1 MNPIVEP
8 RIYFIEDVLTMMAKG
23 RLLMP
28 DFQRGYVWG
37 KEQICELF
45 DSIYKG
51 FPIGSVL
58 LWDPEDN
65 VELNASKFIGEHIVA
80 ASKDAF
86 YIIDGQQR
94 LTTFFMCLYESEASY
109 DHKWNVYF
117 DLKNEKFI
125 HLKNK
130 KSDAKSHYLELRKV
144 RSTSTFL
151 RELLRIQEEHDDDLL
166 LVRAQNLLDRITKYR
181 LAATELRGGGL
192 EQAIDI
198 FTRLNK
204 EGMKVSEWDYV
215 RALSKKSDSTQLNLL
230 LDGVDKI
237 LTKDSFD
244 SNSNSDNSVNLKL
257 IQTAFGFPIYDSAW
271 KQVSDK
277 INNVNELDEINF
289 VLKSLEMTVDFCRD
303 RLCIYDVSH
312 FPYGNQFYMIF
323 GYFLKNRNN
332 LNLNRLENEFYYAAL
347 REIPKTNPSS
357 VENLIRYYK
366 SSFDED
372 ILSNKLLSQF
382 HDESIAQLEERFSA
396 KSAKSKILFNIIVRK
411 NKLGNKFDFEDYYY
425 PPKDISKS
433 KEFRDL
439 LGNKKFNSDSTF
451 EDRTIDSLEMMYK
464 NIYLDFSDNIKEE
477 SNYF

>member
-28 DFQRGYVWG
+28 DFQRKYVWG

-58 LWDPEDN
+58 LWAPEDN
-65 VELNASKFIGEHIVA
+65 VALISSEYIGEHIVE
-80 ASKDAF
+80 ASSDAF

-94 LTTFFMCLYESEASY
+94 LTTFFMCLYESEASH
-109 DHKWNVYF
+109 DPKWNVYF

-125 HLKNK
+125 HLNNK
-130 KSDAKSHYLELRKV
+130 KTDVKPYYLELRKV

-151 RELLRIQEEHDDDLL
+151 RESIRIQQENDDDLL
-166 LVRAQNLLDRITKYR
+166 LIRAQNLLDRITKYR
-181 LAATELRGGGL
+181 LATTELRGGGL

-230 LDGVDKI
+230 LDGVEDILHKYNFSSSTDK
-237 LTKDSFD
+237 
-244 SNSNSDNSVNLKL
+244 SVNLKI
-257 IQTAFGFPIYDSAW
+257 IQTAFNFPIYDSGW
-271 KQVSDK
+271 KLVSDK
-277 INNVNELDEINF
+277 INKVQKVDEIDL
-289 VLKSLEMTVDFCRD
+289 VLIALERTIIFSRD
-303 RLCIYDVSH
+303 DLAIYNISH
-312 FPYGNQFYMIF
+312 YPYANQVYMIF
-323 GYFLKNRNN
+323 GYFLHNTHSSDLK
-332 LNLNRLENEFYYAAL
+332 RLQNEFYYTAL

-366 SSFDED
+366 SSFDEKV
-372 ILSNKLLSQF
+372 LSNKLLSQYY
-382 HDESIAQLEERFSA
+382 DSQVAPLDRRFSA
-396 KSAKSKILFNIIVRK
+396 KSAKSKILFNIII
-411 NKLGNKFDFEDYYY
+411 KLKRCNGVIDINSCWY
-425 PPKDISKS
+425 PPRDISRI
-433 KEFRDL
+433 KEHREL
-439 LGNKKFNSDSTF
+439 LGNKLFVSEFFF
-451 EDRTIDSLEMMYK
+451 EDMNIEELECYYK
-464 NIYLDFSDNIKEE
+464 KLYLDFSKEVDFN
-477 SNYF
+477 SKYQ